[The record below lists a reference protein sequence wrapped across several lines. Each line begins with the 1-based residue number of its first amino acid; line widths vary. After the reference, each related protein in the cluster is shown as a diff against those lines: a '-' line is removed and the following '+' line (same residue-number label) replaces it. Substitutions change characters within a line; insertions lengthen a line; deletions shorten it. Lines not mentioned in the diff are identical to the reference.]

1 LQETN
6 PNFAVEII
14 VMNEK
19 CLILSMKVV
28 SIRHAHTQNDK
39 RKDWEMKKNLDACEV
54 NEQLELKY
62 T

>member
-1 LQETN
+1 
-6 PNFAVEII
+6 
-14 VMNEK
+14 MNEK

>member
-1 LQETN
+1 MLNLEH
-6 PNFAVEII
+6 E
-14 VMNEK
+14 
-19 CLILSMKVV
+19 VV

-39 RKDWEMKKNLDACEV
+39 RKDWKMKKKLDACEV